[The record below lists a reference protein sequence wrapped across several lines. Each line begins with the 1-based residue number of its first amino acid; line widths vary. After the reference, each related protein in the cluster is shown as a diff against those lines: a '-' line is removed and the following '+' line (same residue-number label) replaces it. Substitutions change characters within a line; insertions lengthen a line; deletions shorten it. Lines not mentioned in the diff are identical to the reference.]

1 MTDAIP
7 AKAGTIGRRAGE
19 LLLTI
24 GIILSGLPLA
34 AFADGGT
41 LRLSET
47 KRPYRIS
54 VLTSP
59 NPFRAGPVDISVIVA
74 DAATGDVLPDVKV
87 DLHLA
92 PARSRPTCDNI
103 KQSAETRR
111 TSCFSPPTSSCR
123 GPVCGASK
131 STSRDR
137 REPLKRASGSR
148 PQTGYPAGSACG
160 PGSAGRFSSSAS
172 SPFIRH
178 FPLVGF
184 PVGPGPNVAALIH
197 LDMNE
202 VRMTADGAVLGVF
215 LARPGRQIDR
225 HDDFLA
231 ARSANVAGFFL
242 HDGRFFDAV
251 LPGSPD
257 VADYEPLLRLAE

>member
-92 PARSRPTCDNI
+92 PCA
-103 KQSAETRR
+103 AVRR
-111 TSCFSPPTSSCR
+111 ATISSNPRKR
-123 GPVCGASK
+123 GEQAVSVRQLRVA
-131 STSRDR
+131 
-137 REPLKRASGSR
+137 
-148 PQTGYPAGSACG
+148 
-160 PGSAGRFSSSAS
+160 AGRFVERPNQRRGTAGNRSNELRDRGRRPATPLAQPVALVQLAVSRRRPLRRSSGT
-172 SPFIRH
+172 FR
-178 FPLVGF
+178 
-184 PVGPGPNVAALIH
+184 
-197 LDMNE
+197 
-202 VRMTADGAVLGVF
+202 
-215 LARPGRQIDR
+215 
-225 HDDFLA
+225 
-231 ARSANVAGFFL
+231 
-242 HDGRFFDAV
+242 
-251 LPGSPD
+251 
-257 VADYEPLLRLAE
+257 